1 MIDSYI
7 IILFLGPP
15 GPCAG
20 AYVQDH
26 SVTPYSAR
34 LVWTIGAETD
44 HGDPIISYDVEGETD
59 YHPGQWTTLMTGKIA
74 LLYTDLDKQKLLA

>member
-1 MIDSYI
+1 MKVLQSY
-7 IILFLGPP
+7 LGPP

-74 LLYTDLDKQKLLA
+74 FLL